1 MGMTLNAKRFEA
13 DKPDDYIIRYNKYF
27 QPLQKEEINLLEL
40 GVYKGGS
47 LLMWRN
53 YFNKGTIVGLD
64 IDPVKLD
71 DSIDRIHIY
80 QGQQQDKQLLDRI
93 RKENT
98 SDGFD
103 IIIDDASHF
112 GELTSLSFWYLFENH
127 LKPGGIYVIEDWGT
141 GYWGKWPDGKEY
153 NLKIGSRNKIN
164 WIRNY
169 IYILLN
175 KTMYHVASSK
185 KKEIIIKILRR
196 IINKITTQRL
206 KSHEYGMVGFIKQL
220 IDELG
225 MEMITSIERGS
236 KLPFRESKFQKMEI
250 YPGQVFIIKNPKKS

>member
-1 MGMTLNAKRFEA
+1 MEMTLNANRFEA
-13 DKPDDYIIRYNKYF
+13 DKPDNYIIRYDKYF

-53 YFNKGTIVGLD
+53 YFKKGTIVGLD
-64 IDPVKLD
+64 IDPVKLN

-80 QGQQQDKQLLDRI
+80 QGLQQNKQLLDRI

-103 IIIDDASHF
+103 IIIDDASHV

-141 GYWGKWPDGKEY
+141 GYVGKWPDGKEY
-153 NLKIGSRNKIN
+153 NFKKGRRNKIN
-164 WIRNY
+164 WMRNH
-169 IYILLN
+169 INILIN
-175 KTMYHVASSK
+175 KTMYHVTSNK

-196 IINKITTQRL
+196 IMYKIMTQRL

-220 IDELG
+220 IDEFG
-225 MEMITSIERGS
+225 MEMVTSVDRGS
-236 KLPFRESKFQKMEI
+236 KLPARESKFQKMEI
-250 YPGQVFIIKNPKKS
+250 FPGQVFIIKNPKNS